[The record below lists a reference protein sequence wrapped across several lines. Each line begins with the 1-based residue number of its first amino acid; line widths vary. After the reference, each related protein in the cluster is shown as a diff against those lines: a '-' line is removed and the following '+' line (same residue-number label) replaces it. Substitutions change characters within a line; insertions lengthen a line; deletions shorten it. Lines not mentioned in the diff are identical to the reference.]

1 MLLAVALKSRGAQPE
16 AAQTESSAAVR
27 LNEAPQ
33 QLTKRR
39 VAGGVDLRVSHTFAG
54 SISRASLVYDDNGKE
69 QLVDKSTNCRKA
81 LGGNGVAS
89 TVELRGRIP
98 EGVTDLRVVV
108 EDETGVRILP
118 VHLED

>member
-1 MLLAVALKSRGAQPE
+1 MLLAVALKSRAAQPE
-16 AAQTESSAAVR
+16 QPAGDSVVVR
-27 LNEAPQ
+27 LDEQPQ

-39 VAGGVDLRVSHTFAG
+39 VDGGVELRVSHTFAG

-89 TVELRGRIP
+89 TVELRGTVP
-98 EGVTDLRVVV
+98 VGVTDLRVVV
-108 EDETGVRILP
+108 EDETGIRILP
-118 VHLED
+118 LPLD